1 MPASPEIILGWDIG
15 GAHLK
20 AARLQTDG
28 RVDGIWQEACPL
40 WRGLD
45 HLHAALDR
53 ILSQNPAVA
62 WHAVTM
68 TGEMTD
74 LFPSRKAGVHALV
87 DLLWQR
93 LGDQLLDDKRLSFY
107 AGAAGWFDAAGA
119 KLNAEAIAS
128 ANWHATAAMAAKQLG
143 EALLADIGSTTCDII
158 PLSAHAAATHSASD
172 SDRLANGELVY
183 TGVVRT
189 PVMALTNEAPVAG
202 RWTPLMAEH
211 FATSADLYRLLGWLP
226 EAADQHDSADAGPK
240 TIAASQIRL
249 ARMVGRDADEL
260 TPAAWRELAAWLADA
275 QLDRIVRACRQVQ
288 SRVLLAQ
295 DAPLVM
301 AGVGSFLGPRLAA
314 RLGRPLLNFAQLL
327 PPGSAAEHSD
337 WCAPAVAVGWL
348 LAERITRK
356 GS

>member
-20 AARLQTDG
+20 AARLHADG
-28 RVDGIWQEACPL
+28 CVAGVWQEACPL

-53 ILSQNPAVA
+53 ILQQNPAVA

-74 LFPSRKAGVHALV
+74 LFASRKAGVHALV
-87 DLLWQR
+87 DLLRQR
-93 LGDQLLDDKRLSFY
+93 LGSERLHFY
-107 AGAAGWFDAAGA
+107 AGAEGWFDADAA
-119 KLNAEAIAS
+119 MLNTEAIAS

-143 EALLADIGSTTCDII
+143 EALLVDIGSTTCDII
-158 PLSAHAAATHSASD
+158 PLSGHAVATHSASD
-172 SDRLANGELVY
+172 SDRLESGELVY

-189 PVMALTNEAPVAG
+189 PVMALASEAPVAG

-226 EAADQHDSADAGPK
+226 EAADQHDSADNGPK
-240 TIAASQIRL
+240 TIAGSQIRL
-249 ARMVGRDADEL
+249 ARMVGRDAEQL
-260 TPAAWRELAAWLADA
+260 TPAAWQELAAWLADA
-275 QLDRIVRACRQVQ
+275 QLDRIVRACRQVL
-288 SRVLLAQ
+288 SRVLLAP

-301 AGVGSFLGPRLAA
+301 AGAGSFLGPRLAA
-314 RLGRPLLNFAQLL
+314 RLGHPLLNFAQLL

-348 LAERITRK
+348 LAEHVGGK